1 MVVDV
6 ALSAPASAG
15 ACSLA
20 VSPAVVVA
28 EAVALPFVA
37 FVAFVALFVFDDD
50 DDDLL
55 LPLLSMKR
63 LLWKVVRKDEMVGGG
78 G

>member
-1 MVVDV
+1 MVVVDV
-6 ALSAPASAG
+6 ALSAPAAAG

-20 VSPAVVVA
+20 VSPAVEVA
-28 EAVALPFVA
+28 AAVALPFVA
-37 FVAFVALFVFDDD
+37 FVAFVALFVLDD